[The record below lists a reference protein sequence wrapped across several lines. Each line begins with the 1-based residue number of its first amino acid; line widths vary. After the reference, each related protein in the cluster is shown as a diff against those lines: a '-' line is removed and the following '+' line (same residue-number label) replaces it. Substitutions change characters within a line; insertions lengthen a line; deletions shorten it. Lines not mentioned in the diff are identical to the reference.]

1 MWRLSDPGT
10 IEVLA
15 NSFAQ
20 NQLFIADGH
29 HRYEAAL
36 RFRSRIRSEREVDPG
51 ESINYRM
58 MMLVS
63 VSEPGLVTRGYH
75 RTIQNASDSELSDDY
90 VVAAGADYA
99 DEVGSPETRARPR
112 NLPTAWPI

>member
-1 MWRLSDPGT
+1 MTDPGT

-15 NSFAQ
+15 KSFAQ

-36 RFRSRIRSEREVDPG
+36 RYRSRIRSEREVDPG

-63 VSEPGLVTRGYH
+63 VDEPGLVTRGYH
-75 RTIQNASDSELSDDY
+75 RMVHSASEDELSAITSLLRERVD
-90 VVAAGADYA
+90 AHG
-99 DEVGSPETRARPR
+99 VGPRATQARPR
-112 NLPTAWPI
+112 SSPTASPA

>member
-36 RFRSRIRSEREVDPG
+36 RFRSRVRSEREVDPG

-63 VSEPGLVTRGYH
+63 VSEPGLVTRGFTE
-75 RTIQNASDSELSDDY
+75 RSKTPPAASFRQLRRCC
-90 VVAAGADYA
+90 
-99 DEVGSPETRARPR
+99 GSGRR
-112 NLPTAWPI
+112 